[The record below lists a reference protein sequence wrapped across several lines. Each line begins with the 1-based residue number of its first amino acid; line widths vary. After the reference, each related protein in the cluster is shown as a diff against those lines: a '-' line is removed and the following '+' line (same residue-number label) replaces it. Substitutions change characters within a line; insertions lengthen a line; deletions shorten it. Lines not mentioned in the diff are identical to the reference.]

1 MTNGAIPDEKTEALR
16 AVSPVLY
23 RAAEESKKLPL
34 KEMQLKTDR
43 DATFDYETINFAR
56 HLRDFDYIRVD

>member
-1 MTNGAIPDEKTEALR
+1 MTNGSNPDKKAEAVR

-23 RAAEESKKLPL
+23 RAAEASKKPPQ

-43 DATFDYETINFAR
+43 AATFE
-56 HLRDFDYIRVD
+56 